1 MAQCWG
7 YFINERFWICEGE
20 KLGKRTKITNMR
32 GKSHFHTS
40 GEDKTTR
47 KREGWIFR
55 ATMLW
60 NLILIFWISSF
71 AIPDQALHLTSVPVF
86 LFYPGVQQNQE
97 CLRFLLNVRQNQLVL
112 WGSFVFAVCGY
123 SWFVPLLDK
132 HVFAFVRNC
141 LTWKKA
147 RNKQISK
154 NTDSSYFHLI
164 VFKGWLISPIV
175 LYVMTQVKWKI

>member
-1 MAQCWG
+1 M
-7 YFINERFWICEGE
+7 IRSWICEGE

-32 GKSHFHTS
+32 GKNLFHTS

-55 ATMLW
+55 ATMLR
-60 NLILIFWISSF
+60 NLILDFWISSF
-71 AIPDQALHLTSVPVF
+71 AIPDQALQLKQPVF
-86 LFYPGVQQNQE
+86 LFYPGVQQKQE

-112 WGSFVFAVCGY
+112 WGSFGFAVCGY
-123 SWFVPLLDK
+123 SWSVPLLDK
-132 HVFAFVRNC
+132 RVCFC
-141 LTWKKA
+141 KKLFDWFWSEKKPV

-164 VFKGWLISPIV
+164 GFKGWLISLIV
-175 LYVMTQVKWKI
+175 LYVMTQIKWKI

>member
-1 MAQCWG
+1 M
-7 YFINERFWICEGE
+7 R

-32 GKSHFHTS
+32 GKNHFHTS

-55 ATMLW
+55 ATMLR
-60 NLILIFWISSF
+60 NLILDFWISSF

-86 LFYPGVQQNQE
+86 LFYPGVQQNQDI
-97 CLRFLLNVRQNQLVL
+97 LLNVRQNQLVL
-112 WGSFVFAVCGY
+112 WGSFGFAVCGY

-141 LTWKKA
+141 LTGSEVTV

>member
-1 MAQCWG
+1 M
-7 YFINERFWICEGE
+7 IRSWICEGE

-32 GKSHFHTS
+32 GKNHFHTS

-55 ATMLW
+55 VTMLR
-60 NLILIFWISSF
+60 NLILDFWISSF
-71 AIPDQALHLTSVPVF
+71 AIPDQALQLKQPVF
-86 LFYPGVQQNQE
+86 LFYPGVQQKQE

-112 WGSFVFAVCGY
+112 WGSFGFAVCGY
-123 SWFVPLLDK
+123 SWSVPLLDK

-141 LTWKKA
+141 LTGSEVKKKPV

-164 VFKGWLISPIV
+164 VFKGWLISLIV